1 MRNIVYD
8 CLVRE
13 LHGKQSW
20 IVSRHCLGLET
31 SRDRFF
37 DVSVSVSVSDPTVSV
52 SVSVS
57 RSFLDF
63 WKLSR
68 SKSLVFLEIV
78 SKRKSCSLVVL
89 VQTVFCSELRTV
101 LRYKKSGVLVLR
113 IKSIEK
119 SSYKFALSVQN
130 CQIS

>member
-1 MRNIVYD
+1 MSHSRNLKGVVSTPW
-8 CLVRE
+8 CL
-13 LHGKQSW
+13 GYIGYNQSC

-63 WKLSR
+63 
-68 SKSLVFLEIV
+68 LETV
-78 SKRKSCSLVVL
+78 SKRKSCLFGNCLEVKVL
-89 VQTVFCSELRTV
+89 FSCRGGLQSSRTNCI
-101 LRYKKSGVLVLR
+101 LFGTKYN
-113 IKSIEK
+113 I
-119 SSYKFALSVQN
+119 AL
-130 CQIS
+130 